1 MAANKRRHL
10 AGVVIGLTA
19 VGAAVYSVFFVD
31 WTTEAPPADE
41 LVRPVKTMV
50 IDSPYASVGRKYP
63 GRVLAHQRVDLAF
76 QVAGPLIEFT
86 QLFGGGS
93 TNSSG
98 DCWCLQSQLGPPF
111 GAVWLCGLTHA
122 QGSASGSVGD
132 LQ

>member
-1 MAANKRRHL
+1 MAANRRTHL
-10 AGVVIGLTA
+10 AGLMVGLAA
-19 VGAAVYSVFFVD
+19 VGTAIYSVFFVV
-31 WTTEAPPADE
+31 WRAEAPPADE

-50 IDSPYASVGRKYP
+50 IESPYASAGRKYP
-63 GRVLAHQRVDLAF
+63 GKVRAHRQVDLAF
-76 QVAGPLIEFT
+76 DVAGPLVEFT
-86 QLFGGGS
+86 HLFGGGS